1 MSVTMQ
7 GQSRASRSVLRIWC
21 CLELPCR
28 SQMQLGTAMAV
39 AVVQEGSCSS
49 NVTLAWELPY
59 ATVVAVNRRSKKK
72 KKKELLSRQKPRA
85 TG

>member
-1 MSVTMQ
+1 
-7 GQSRASRSVLRIWC
+7 
-21 CLELPCR
+21 
-28 SQMQLGTAMAV
+28 MQLGTAMAV

-72 KKKELLSRQKPRA
+72 KKKKSCYLDKNLGQQAKD
-85 TG
+85 G

>member
-1 MSVTMQ
+1 
-7 GQSRASRSVLRIWC
+7 
-21 CLELPCR
+21 
-28 SQMQLGTAMAV
+28 MQLGTAMAV

-72 KKKELLSRQKPRA
+72 KKKRA
-85 TG
+85 VI